1 LVALLVI
8 VIGLSATQGQFLT
21 LANWQNVLEANA
33 ALLLVSV
40 GMTFVV
46 ISGGFDLSIGAMM
59 ALAQLFLVLF
69 VNDAGMDPFLSCVLA
84 VVGCGL
90 IGALVNGVLIGVV
103 GLNFFV
109 TTLGTMILLQGI
121 VLVASDGLTQILES
135 DWLQRLGND
144 DVGIVPIPVL
154 VCLAMLLIAWFVLQ
168 MTSLGRCV
176 YSVGGNAEA
185 ARLSGVS
192 VPWTVIAVY
201 GISGACGGLAGVID
215 GARLVSASP
224 TAGGT
229 LALTSAAAVLLGG
242 ASLAGG
248 VGKIAGTTIG
258 VLVLA
263 TLVNGVDLF
272 GVSSYWQNVVT
283 GVALLLAII
292 LDRAHKVGGLTL
304 LAGQRTGVGRGKA
317 SPRL

>member
-1 LVALLVI
+1 MALLVI

-21 LANWQNVLEANA
+21 LANWQNVLEANS

-59 ALAQLFLVLF
+59 ALAQLFLVVF
-69 VNDAGMDPFLSCVLA
+69 VNDSGMDPLLSCVLA

-90 IGALVNGVLIGVV
+90 VGALVNGVLIGVV

-121 VLVASDGLTQILES
+121 VLVASDGLTQILKS
-135 DWLQRLGND
+135 HWLLRLGND

-154 VCLAMLLIAWFVLQ
+154 VCLAMLLLAWFVLQ

-192 VPWTVIAVY
+192 VPWTVIKVY

-224 TAGGT
+224 TTGGT
-229 LALTSAAAVLLGG
+229 MALTSAAAVLLGG

-263 TLVNGVDLF
+263 TLANGVDLF

-292 LDRAHKVGGLTL
+292 LDRAHKVGGLNL
-304 LAGQRTGVGRGKA
+304 LAGQRAGVRRGKVA
-317 SPRL
+317 PGS